1 MAERTVVKM
10 TFLIP
15 QIVLTELDHFSDPEL
30 EVVARKAREYI
41 QVLKNKGT
49 GLVIETPQDAEQ
61 ANSLYKSKLNDDK
74 ILKCCLLM
82 KQRGKDVV
90 LFSDDHMLLIKAQI
104 NSLKAFSTKDI
115 VVKIFDL
122 ALPKSEIMT
131 PAKLFSM
138 IESDIYLPTR
148 DSDLKETKLLL
159 KKVQ

>member
-1 MAERTVVKM
+1 M
-10 TFLIP
+10 
-15 QIVLTELDHFSDPEL
+15 ELQHFSDPEL

-61 ANSLYKSKLNDDK
+61 ANSLYESKFNDDK

-82 KQRGKDVV
+82 KKRGKDVV
-90 LFSDDHMLLIKAQI
+90 LFSDDHMLLIKAWV
-104 NSLKAFSTKDI
+104 NSLKTFSTEDFA
-115 VVKIFDL
+115 VKIFDF

-159 KKVQ
+159 KKVQWEYND